1 MTTDPSSNPKAV
13 TSRTKVGIFMPC
25 YNLGAYLGES
35 LDSLDAQTFTDFQV
49 VIADDASTDSDTIR
63 ALRKVSRE
71 RSVVQFEKVN
81 LGLVAIS
88 NKYMAELNA
97 DYIMLFSP
105 DDRMDPRFLEVQ
117 VNYLDSHP
125 DVAAVCVSIQ
135 CYGESEELIDYS
147 DERCRLP
154 DMLVENR
161 FSGAALMRKSAWLAA
176 GMHDPDP
183 ALFPNLDYDL
193 WLSMLSRGMT
203 LGTVAEP
210 LFFWRVLRTSL
221 SHAVDA
227 QRTLV
232 FRRALAAKYVDLY
245 DAHAS
250 FVIDHD
256 LEVIARF
263 EEYYA
268 RTEENHSWL
277 KEQYHSLSEEIERL
291 TGQSTRRRKKPL
303 PSSSRGLGIRL
314 RGAVRGLLRRVR
326 NRIRRR

>member
-1 MTTDPSSNPKAV
+1 MTTDPTLNPTAV
-13 TSRTKVGIFMPC
+13 TSRTKVGVFMPC
-25 YNLGAYLGES
+25 YNLGAYLSES
-35 LDSLDAQTFTDFQV
+35 LDSLDAQTFTDFQI

-63 ALRKVSRE
+63 ALRQVNRE
-71 RSVVQFEKVN
+71 RSVVRFEKAN

-88 NKYMAELNA
+88 NKYMAELDA

-125 DVAAVCVSIQ
+125 DVAAVCTSIQ
-135 CYGESEELIDYS
+135 CYGESEELIEYA

-154 DMLVENR
+154 EMLVENR

-210 LFFWRVLRTSL
+210 LFFWRVLHTSL

-227 QRTLV
+227 QRMLV
-232 FRRALAAKYVDLY
+232 FRRALATKYVDLY
-245 DAHAS
+245 EAHAR

-256 LEVIARF
+256 LEVIARL
-263 EEYYA
+263 EDYHA
-268 RTEENHSWL
+268 KTEEAHSWL
-277 KEQYHSLSEEIERL
+277 KEQYHSLSREIERL
-291 TGQSTRRRKKPL
+291 TDQSPRLRKRRL
-303 PSSSRGLGIRL
+303 PSSGRGPGTRLYGLL
-314 RGAVRGLLRRVR
+314 RGFLRRVR
-326 NRIRRR
+326 NRIWRH